1 MNPFQ
6 DAVVGVLK
14 KMGKS
19 RNQKIKVPNK
29 FRPIKE
35 KAPTNECKCLIFKR
49 WSHLDNG
56 AKIKYRDFQTF
67 NPGVEMGRS
76 RLLLL
81 QISMFFRH
89 VGHD

>member
-1 MNPFQ
+1 M
-6 DAVVGVLK
+6 
-14 KMGKS
+14 
-19 RNQKIKVPNK
+19 
-29 FRPIKE
+29 
-35 KAPTNECKCLIFKR
+35 